1 MLIKSY
7 KTKFIKELSSL
18 YDDKEMESF
27 FYLILENFH
36 QIKRIDLAL
45 NPEMKMND
53 KQLLH
58 WERVLA
64 HLKKQKP
71 IQYIL
76 GETEFYGLPFLV
88 NENTLIPRPETEEL
102 VELIIKQNS
111 KSEIPP
117 EPKVNG
123 AKLNSKL
130 KILDIGT
137 GSGCIAISLAK
148 NISNAEVF
156 AIDISEKA
164 LAVAQKNAAINKVK
178 VNFIQADILKIN
190 NLEQLPTSNSQLPT
204 PSFQLPTSIFH
215 LPSSNSQLPTSNFH
229 LPSSNSQL
237 PTPFDIIVSNPPYV
251 RNLEKAEINPNVME
265 YEPHLAL
272 FVEDDDAL
280 LFYRKIAQLALK
292 NLSPKGK
299 LYFEI
304 NQYLGKETVELI
316 KSYGFKKVVL
326 YKDIYGNDR
335 MMEGTR

>member
-1 MLIKSY
+1 MLLKSY
-7 KTKFIKELSSL
+7 KTKFFQELSSL
-18 YDDKEMESF
+18 YDEKEIESF

-45 NPEMKMND
+45 NPQMEMND
-53 KQLLH
+53 KQLLY

-64 HLKKQKP
+64 DLKKQKP

-137 GSGCIAISLAK
+137 GSGCIAISLVK
-148 NISNAEVF
+148 NISNVEVY
-156 AIDISEKA
+156 AIDISEEA
-164 LAVAQKNAAINKVK
+164 LETAKKNAQINQVEIH
-178 VNFIQADILKIN
+178 FIQADILKIN
-190 NLEQLPTSNSQLPT
+190 NLEQLPTSNPKLETHNPKLETQ
-204 PSFQLPTSIFH
+204 
-215 LPSSNSQLPTSNFH
+215 
-229 LPSSNSQL
+229 
-237 PTPFDIIVSNPPYV
+237 FDIIVSNPPYV
-251 RNLEKAEINPNVME
+251 RNLEKQEINPNVLE

-272 FVEDDDAL
+272 FVEDEDAL

-292 NLSPKGK
+292 SLSPNGR

-316 KSYGFKKVVL
+316 ESFGFKNVVL
-326 YKDIYGNDR
+326 HKDIYGNDR
-335 MMEGTR
+335 MIEGTR